1 MDFLWSSKF
10 GVTVLWL
17 VGFFV
22 LFNILK
28 WIFLKKGKK
37 VAKFFISLIV
47 SIGGGVKGNSGI
59 SNFIGRHPVWAKF
72 LKARLDRSKF
82 SGLILSI
89 LSLAVLYAVSSFV
102 GTAVDVFII
111 GNVLSVDSSLANLLA
126 AFRNP
131 LLVKIFLWVTI
142 LGNWRLVAVMMVVF
156 LILFWLWNK
165 KNYIIPFLA
174 SVGGGF
180 ITGAAGKYIWHRS
193 RPLEVAVYMEKSWS
207 FPSGH
212 AILAV
217 TLYGFLIY
225 FFWKHLA
232 RWKNKID
239 ALFLGLL
246 VIILIGF
253 SRLYLGVHYLS
264 DVWAGYMVGLF
275 WLTLGIGLAESKKTI
290 LSSPEN
296 DSALLCFTRSCLA
309 KVGLYKVI
317 QTKHLKI
324 ITIGFVSLLV
334 SAYIGYGLSYKPLFN
349 PAGEVENIRTVDA
362 ARLGDVFTDHKLPKF
377 TETLFGNPQEPVSFI
392 VIADNDEQ
400 LIKSFQKAGWYLAE
414 KPNVHFLVA
423 AFKFQVLNQPYPTAP
438 MTPYFWQTYTNDFGF
453 EEPTEV
459 NSARYRHHA
468 RFWRTDF
475 TTTDGHRLS
484 GVPPQGSDRNIYVG
498 ITSFDMGVKW
508 WGLTHKIKPDIDSE
522 RDYLFDDLNEASAV
536 GDFKKIQFVDPVL
549 GMNFTG
555 DQFFT
560 DGKAYII
567 YLK

>member
-1 MDFLWSSKF
+1 MQYLDFLWSSRF
-10 GVTVLWL
+10 GVAVFWL
-17 VGFFV
+17 GVFLFV
-22 LFNILK
+22 FYILK

-37 VAKFFISLIV
+37 VAQFFISLII
-47 SIGGGVKGNSGI
+47 SIGGGVKDNSGI

-72 LKARLDRSKF
+72 LKERLDRSKF
-82 SGLILSI
+82 SGLMLSI

-102 GTAVDVFII
+102 GTAFDVFII

-131 LLVKIFLWVTI
+131 LLVKIFLWVTL
-142 LGNWRLVAVMMVVF
+142 LGNWRLIAVMMFVT

-165 KNYIIPFLA
+165 KNYIVPFLV

-180 ITGAAGKYIWHRS
+180 VTGAVGKYLWHRP
-193 RPLEVAVYMEKSWS
+193 RPMEVAVYVEKSWS

-264 DVWAGYMVGLF
+264 DVWAGYMIGLF
-275 WLTLGIGLAESKKTI
+275 WLTLGIGLVESKKTV
-290 LSSPEN
+290 LSSTEN
-296 DSALLCFTRSCLA
+296 DLAWGRFTRVFLA
-309 KVGLYKVI
+309 KIDLFKII
-317 QTKHLKI
+317 QLKNLKI
-324 ITIGFVSLLV
+324 VTVCLFGLLV
-334 SAYIGYGLSYKPLFN
+334 VLYIGYGLSYKPLFN
-349 PAGEVENIRTVDA
+349 PAGEVENVLTVDTS
-362 ARLGDVFTDHKLPKF
+362 RLGDIFTDYKLPKF
-377 TETLFGNPQEPVSFI
+377 TETLFGNPQEPISFI
-392 VIADNDEQ
+392 VVADNDEQ
-400 LIKSFQKAGWYLAE
+400 LVKSFQRAGWFLAE
-414 KPNVHFLVA
+414 KPNVHFLVS

-475 TTTDGHRLS
+475 TTADGK
-484 GVPPQGSDRNIYVG
+484 NIYVG

-522 RDYLFDDLNEASAV
+522 RDYLFDDLNKASAV
-536 GDFKKIQFVDPVL
+536 GNLKKIQFVDPVL

-560 DGKAYII
+560 DGKTYVL

>member
-1 MDFLWSSKF
+1 MQYLNFLWSSKF
-10 GVTVLWL
+10 GATVLWL
-17 VGFFV
+17 IGFLV
-22 LFNILK
+22 VFNILK

-37 VAKFFISLIV
+37 AAKFFLSLIV
-47 SIGGGVKGNSGI
+47 SIGGGVKGNSSI

-72 LKARLDRSKF
+72 LKQRLDRSKF
-82 SGLILSI
+82 SGLMLSI
-89 LSLAVLYAVSSFV
+89 LSLVVFYAVSSFV
-102 GTAVDVFII
+102 GTAVDIFII
-111 GNVLSVDSSLANLLA
+111 GNVLSADSSLANLLA

-131 LLVKIFLWVTI
+131 LLAKIFLWITL
-142 LGNWRLVAVMMVVF
+142 LGNWRLVAVMMLAA

-165 KNYIIPFLA
+165 KNYIAPFLI
-174 SVGGGF
+174 SIGGGF
-180 ITGAAGKYIWHRS
+180 VTGAVGKYIWQRP

-239 ALFLGLL
+239 VLFFGLL
-246 VIILIGF
+246 IIIFIGF

-275 WLTLGIGLAESKKTI
+275 WLTVGIGLVESKKTF

-296 DSALLCFTRSCLA
+296 DSAILCFTKTCLA
-309 KVGLYKVI
+309 KLGLYKEI
-317 QTKHLKI
+317 LPKHLKI
-324 ITIGFVSLLV
+324 ITVALAGLLV
-334 SAYIGYGLSYKPLFN
+334 AAYVGYGLSYKPLFN
-349 PAGEVENIRTVDA
+349 PAGEVENIHTVADA
-362 ARLGDVFTDHKLPKF
+362 KLGEIFTDYKLPKF
-377 TETLFGNPQEPVSFI
+377 TETLFGNPQEPISFI
-392 VIADNDEQ
+392 VVADNDEQ
-400 LIKSFQKAGWYLAE
+400 LITSFQKAGWFLAE

-475 TTTDGHRLS
+475 TTPEGK
-484 GVPPQGSDRNIYVG
+484 NIYVG

-522 RDYLFDDLNEASAV
+522 RDYLFDDLNKALAV
-536 GDFKKIQFVDPVL
+536 GDYKKIQFVDPVL

-560 DGKAYII
+560 DGKAYVM

>member
-1 MDFLWSSKF
+1 MNSLWFSRFS
-10 GVTVLWL
+10 VTVLWL

-28 WIFLKKGKK
+28 WIFLKKGKAA
-37 VAKFFISLIV
+37 AKFFISLIV

-59 SNFIGRHPVWAKF
+59 SNFISRHPALAKF
-72 LKARLDRSKF
+72 LKQRVDRSKF
-82 SGLILSI
+82 SGLMFSI
-89 LSLAVLYAVSSFV
+89 LSLVVLYAVSSFV
-102 GTAVDVFII
+102 GTAIDVFIV

-142 LGNWRLVAVMMVVF
+142 LGNWRLVAIIMLVV
-156 LILFWLWNK
+156 LILFWLWHK
-165 KNYIIPFLA
+165 KNYIAPFLV

-180 ITGAAGKYIWHRS
+180 VTGAIGKYVWHRP
-193 RPLEVAVYMEKSWS
+193 RPMEVAIYIEKSWS

-217 TLYGFLIY
+217 SLYGFLIY
-225 FFWKHLA
+225 FFWKYFK
-232 RWKNKID
+232 RWKNKTD

-253 SRLYLGVHYLS
+253 SRLYLGVHYSS
-264 DVWAGYMVGLF
+264 DVWAGYMIGLF
-275 WLTLGIGLAESKKTI
+275 WLTLGIGLVESKKTI

-296 DSALLCFTRSCLA
+296 DSALLCFTKSCLA
-309 KVGLYKVI
+309 KLGLYKAI
-317 QTKHLKI
+317 QPKHLKI
-324 ITIGFVSLLV
+324 ITGGLLCLLAV
-334 SAYIGYGLSYKPLFN
+334 VYIGYGLKYKPLYN
-349 PAGEVENIRTVDA
+349 LGGDEDITKKVEYANAGQI
-362 ARLGDVFTDHKLPKF
+362 FTDYQLPKF
-377 TETLFGNPQEPVSFI
+377 TETLLGNLQEPVSFI

-400 LIKSFQKAGWYLAE
+400 LIKSFRKANWHLAD
-414 KPNVHFLVA
+414 NGSFRSLIT
-423 AFKFQVLNQPYPTAP
+423 AFKLQVLNKAYPTAP

-453 EEPTEV
+453 QEPTEV

-468 RFWRTDF
+468 RFWRTNF
-475 TTTDGHRLS
+475 VT
-484 GVPPQGSDRNIYVG
+484 VAEKKIYVG
-498 ITSFDMGVKW
+498 ITSLDTGVKW

-522 RDYLFDDLNEASAV
+522 REYLFDALKSASVV
-536 GDFKKIQFVDPVL
+536 GAYEKAQFVDPVL
-549 GMNFTG
+549 GKNFTG

-560 DGKAYII
+560 DGKVYTI